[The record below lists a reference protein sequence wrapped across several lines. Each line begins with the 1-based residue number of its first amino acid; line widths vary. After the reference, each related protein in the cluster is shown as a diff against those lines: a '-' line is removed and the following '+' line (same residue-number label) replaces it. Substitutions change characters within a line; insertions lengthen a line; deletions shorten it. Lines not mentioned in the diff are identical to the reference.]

1 MGFFSSKDRASARA
15 KGRVSARVNARNK
28 AAATSLKSA
37 SSMKSYT
44 SDASDVKSSPIKSR
58 SPSPE
63 KSSQSPIKHPPSPM
77 KSVPSPIK
85 SILVDSAAR
94 ESQSGDSPTEKPVKS
109 VVIDAA
115 AFECSTASSA
125 AMTDSA
131 SYSPTEQKQNL
142 NEYNGDEIVD
152 SLKALHKIIEEANA
166 VIKAYEE
173 TPPPIVPAMI
183 NESSTKAAS
192 DAKGKGGS
200 SRFSSKK
207 IKGPTPAEVA
217 AEKTEAARVAQVAQE
232 SLRQRTK
239 NVAGKTKEEVF
250 VWATQSL
257 MRELD
262 LVMPI
267 FLDKKYRVNVETMT
281 AEEAELLAE
290 NTEVETLMPVTSS
303 FLRKIDKS
311 VDAII
316 AREEAEEEQSR
327 GGKVVKKNDCGVLE
341 CMKPNLGEKEKREL
355 TPAQKKLAKE
365 LEDDDR
371 SAIVLAAD
379 MAEEFMQ
386 SLNGDENHHKTDE
399 AIYTRDVSLLAAK

>member
-1 MGFFSSKDRASARA
+1 
-15 KGRVSARVNARNK
+15 
-28 AAATSLKSA
+28 
-37 SSMKSYT
+37 
-44 SDASDVKSSPIKSR
+44 
-58 SPSPE
+58 
-63 KSSQSPIKHPPSPM
+63 
-77 KSVPSPIK
+77 
-85 SILVDSAAR
+85 VDSAAR
-94 ESQSGDSPTEKPVKS
+94 ENQSGDSPTDKPVKS
-109 VVIDAA
+109 VVIDAS

-125 AMTDSA
+125 AMTDNA
-131 SYSPTEQKQNL
+131 SYSPSAAMTDSATYSPSSPGRQNL

-152 SLKALHKIIEEANA
+152 SLQAIHKIIEEANA

-173 TPPPIVPAMI
+173 TPPPIIPA
-183 NESSTKAAS
+183 SSTKVAS
-192 DAKGKGGS
+192 SAKGKGGG
-200 SRFSSKK
+200 SRFGSSSKK
-207 IKGPTPAEVA
+207 VKTPTPAEVA
-217 AEKTEAARVAQVAQE
+217 AEKAEAARVAAIAQE
-232 SLRQRTK
+232 ALRKRTK

-267 FLDKKYRVNVETMT
+267 FLDKKYRVKVETMT
-281 AEEAELLAE
+281 MEEAEELAE

-316 AREEAEEEQSR
+316 EREEAEEERSR
-327 GGKVVKKNDCGVLE
+327 NGNVVKKDDCGVME
-341 CMKPNLGEKEKREL
+341 CMRPNLIEKEKKREL
-355 TPAQKKLAKE
+355 TPAQKKLAKDIE
-365 LEDDDR
+365 EDDR

-386 SLNGDENHHKTDE
+386 SLNAQENAPMSND